1 MSASDVQAAWVGAR
15 VRDERKRL
23 GWTGRD
29 LAEHAG
35 VSHNTVVAI
44 EQGRRV
50 REGTIAKVREALGV
64 ELDSP
69 LPDPYTEA
77 AQQAVTAWLTAAL
90 TRDEQRKRLAY
101 IVTAMAQYGKESI
114 SVGVGARLRR
124 SRTPAGGGQPKIRSG
139 SAANAI
145 RCAATSA
152 VRM

>member
-1 MSASDVQAAWVGAR
+1 MQSFLLVIGLALGEKSWDTMDQNARPPHREEGTMSASDVQAAWVGAR

-114 SVGVGARLRR
+114 SVGG
-124 SRTPAGGGQPKIRSG
+124 
-139 SAANAI
+139 
-145 RCAATSA
+145 
-152 VRM
+152 